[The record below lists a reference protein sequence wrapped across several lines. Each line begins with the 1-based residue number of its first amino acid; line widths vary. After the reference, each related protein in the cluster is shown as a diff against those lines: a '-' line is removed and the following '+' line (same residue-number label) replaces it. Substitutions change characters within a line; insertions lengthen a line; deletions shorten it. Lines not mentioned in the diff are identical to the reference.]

1 MYVFTEENLNENVS
15 KEVTSANKKSILHQL
30 ASSRQLS
37 QDFLPQTEL
46 GEKLE
51 AIYEF
56 FLSTLD

>member
-15 KEVTSANKKSILHQL
+15 KEVTSANKKNILHQL

-56 FLSTLD
+56 FLSTLE